1 MKQLVAIILFLAA
14 SVSSMA
20 QETFKEMFNEAA
32 GMMKDKNYS
41 EALSIWLKLE
51 ETNPENANIQ
61 FSIGHCYMNSR
72 FEKEKSIPYFKK
84 AENHLVESYSEGSYK
99 ETSAPLETI
108 LYLGKAYH
116 INYNFEAA
124 LEKFFEYKE
133 IVFKKNNEFIKRVD
147 RDIEITKNAM
157 RAMKAPVDVTVKQID
172 NINTEFAE
180 YRPVVNADESMMIF
194 TARRSD
200 SKGGKKD
207 YEGKYFEDVL
217 VSYNDNGTWT
227 KPTILG
233 ESINT
238 NGHEATVYLA
248 PSGDRLFLYKDLGDD
263 QAGGIYET
271 KLKGEDWT
279 KPKLLKATVNSEAW
293 ETHAS
298 ISVDGRMM
306 AFTSDRDGGFGGR
319 DIWIAKKLPNGN
331 WGEPINAGPT
341 VNTEYEEESPYL
353 HPDGKTMYFSSQAHA
368 TIGGFDIY
376 SVELYPEGTWSEPK
390 NMGYPLNTT
399 GDDVFFAP
407 TTDGKRAYF
416 SSYREGGKGDQDI
429 YVMDLN
435 FMEEKSLTIYKGLAH
450 DINGN
455 VVKNLVITVFDEE
468 TDDLF
473 GIYTPNPVTGKFM
486 FILRPGHTYEI
497 EYEVNGVVQSEK
509 ITVAD
514 GGGTEEI
521 GRLIVSEK
529 DKISI
534 SAKDSKDID
543 ILEMARIKEA
553 NNLEVIE
560 VNVILNAAIEDSTI
574 ENQVKDSAKHQV
586 EEDIKEVLNAGGNIV
601 LSNVLFEFNSSQ
613 LTSEAKGIIDLIG
626 NYLKNNKTT
635 RIKISGHTDGIGP
648 VDYNQNLSEKR
659 TRSVRNYLVENGAS
673 KSQLE
678 YKGYGESQ
686 PVAPNKIDGEDN
698 PEGRA
703 QNRRVE
709 FGVVK

>member
-1 MKQLVAIILFLAA
+1 MKQVVAIIIFLAT
-14 SVSSMA
+14 SVCGFS
-20 QETFKEMFNEAA
+20 QGTFKEMFSEAA
-32 GMMKDKNYS
+32 GMMKDKNYK

-72 FEKEKSIPYFKK
+72 FEKQKSIPYFKK
-84 AENHLVESYSEGSYK
+84 AEKHLVESYVEGSYK

-108 LYLGKAYH
+108 MYLGKAYH
-116 INYNFEAA
+116 VNYEFEMA
-124 LEKFFEYKE
+124 LEKYFEYKE
-133 IVFKKNNEFIKRVD
+133 IVFKKNDEFIKRVD
-147 RDIEITKNAM
+147 RNIEITKNAM
-157 RAMKAPVDVTVKQID
+157 RAMKNPVDVEVKQID
-172 NINTEFAE
+172 NINTEFPE

-200 SKGGKKD
+200 SKGGKRD

-227 KPTILG
+227 EPTILG

-238 NGHEATVYLA
+238 NGHEATVYFA
-248 PSGDRLFLYKDLGDD
+248 PSGDLLLLYKDLGDD
-263 QAGGIYET
+263 QAGGIYES
-271 KLKGEDWT
+271 KLKGDKWT
-279 KPKLLKATVNSEAW
+279 KPKLLKSTVNSEAW

-298 ISVDGRMM
+298 ISANGRMM
-306 AFTSDRDGGFGGR
+306 AFTSDRKGGFGGR
-319 DIWIAKKLPNGN
+319 DIWITKKLPNGE
-331 WGEPINAGPT
+331 WGEPMNAGPT

-353 HPDGKTMYFSSQAHA
+353 HPDGKTMYFSSQAHK

-450 DINGN
+450 DVNGN

-473 GIYTPNPVTGKFM
+473 GIYSPNPITGKFM

-497 EYEVNGVVQSEK
+497 EYELNGIVQSEK

-514 GGGTEEI
+514 GGGTEEV

-534 SAKDSKDID
+534 NAKDAKDID
-543 ILEMARIKEA
+543 IQEMARIKEA
-553 NNLEVIE
+553 QNLEVIE
-560 VNVILNAAIEDSTI
+560 VNVILNAAVEDSTV
-574 ENQVKDSAKHQV
+574 ETQVKDSLENETQQNV
-586 EEDIKEVLNAGGNIV
+586 NDVLDAGGDVV
-601 LSNVLFEFNSSQ
+601 LGDVLFEFNSSI
-613 LTSEAKGIIDLIG
+613 LTAEAKKTIDYIYTYMSEREKAGL
-626 NYLKNNKTT
+626 
-635 RIKISGHTDGIGP
+635 RISGHTDAIGP
-648 VDYNQNLSEKR
+648 EEYNQNLSEKR
-659 TRSVRNYLVENGAS
+659 AKSVRNYLSGKGVS
-673 KSQLE
+673 KSRLE
-678 YKGYGESQ
+678 YKGYGESE

-703 QNRRVE
+703 KNRRVV
-709 FGVVK
+709 FKVIK

>member
-1 MKQLVAIILFLAA
+1 MKQIVAFLLVITFT
-14 SVSSMA
+14 VSGFT
-20 QETFKEMFNEAA
+20 QETFKELFTEAA
-32 GMMKDKNYS
+32 ELMKDKNYK

-61 FSIGHCYMNSR
+61 FSIGDCYMNSR
-72 FEKEKSIPYFKK
+72 FEKEKSIPYFKN
-84 AENHLVESYSEGSYK
+84 AEKNLVESYVKGSYK

-108 LYLGKAYH
+108 LYLGRAYH
-116 INYNFEAA
+116 VNYEFDMA
-124 LEKFFEYKE
+124 LEKYFEYKE
-133 IVFKKNNEFIKRVD
+133 IVFKKNEQFNKRVD

-157 RAMKAPVDVTVKQID
+157 RAIKSPVDVEVKHLE
-172 NINTEFAE
+172 NINTEFPE
-180 YRPVVNADESMMIF
+180 YRPIVNADESMMIF
-194 TARRSD
+194 TARRDD

-227 KPTILG
+227 KPTVLD

-238 NGHEATVYLA
+238 NGHEATVYFA
-248 PSGDRLFLYKDLGDD
+248 PSGDRIFLYKDLGDE
-263 QAGGIYET
+263 QAGGIYES
-271 KLKGEDWT
+271 KLKGDNWN
-279 KPKLLKATVNSEAW
+279 KPKLLDATVNSEAW
-293 ETHAS
+293 ETHATLS
-298 ISVDGRMM
+298 ADGRMM
-306 AFTSDRDGGFGGR
+306 AFTSDRKGGFGGR
-319 DIWIAKKLPNGN
+319 DIWIAKKLPNGK
-331 WGEPINAGPT
+331 WGKPINAGPT

-353 HPDGKTMYFSSQAHA
+353 HPDGKTMYFSSQAHS
-368 TIGGFDIY
+368 TMGGFDIY

-407 TTDGKRAYF
+407 TTNGKRAYF
-416 SSYREGGKGDQDI
+416 SSYRDGGKGDQDI
-429 YVMDLN
+429 YVMELN
-435 FMEEKSLTIYKGLAH
+435 FLEEKSLTIYKGLAH
-450 DINGN
+450 DVNGN

-473 GIYTPNPVTGKFM
+473 GIYTPNPITGKFM

-534 SAKDSKDID
+534 NAKDAKDID
-543 ILEMARIKEA
+543 IQEMARIREA
-553 NNLEVIE
+553 QNLEVIE
-560 VNVILNAAIEDSTI
+560 VNVILNAAVEDSTV
-574 ENQVKDSAKHQV
+574 ENQVKDSAKQQV
-586 EEDIKEVLNAGGNIV
+586 EEDIKNVLNAGGNIV
-601 LSNVLFEFNSSQ
+601 LSNVLFEFNSSE
-613 LTSEAKGIIDLIG
+613 LTSEAKGIIDLIS
-626 NYLKNNKTT
+626 NYLKDNKTT

-648 VDYNQNLSEKR
+648 VDYNQKLSEKR
-659 TRSVRNYLVENGAS
+659 TRSVRNYLVGKGIS

-703 QNRRVE
+703 KNRRVE
-709 FGVVK
+709 FGVIK